1 MRSISKLRFLA
12 LLALC
17 VALNLGIGLL
27 VAVVKLPLYL
37 DSIGTVLA
45 SAVGGLWAGVICGL
59 CSSIVA
65 SAYTPTQW
73 AYAGT
78 MLAIASYVILTR
90 PLGYLN
96 KLLPTAL
103 FGLGLGIVCAIVS
116 APVTTYLWKGVSQSG
131 TDSVAAFFSSQGWS
145 PLLSVILG
153 SLCTDPIDK
162 LLTSLVAFALL
173 KRSSSRF
180 FP

>member
-17 VALNLGIGLL
+17 VGLNLGIGLL
-27 VAVVKLPLYL
+27 VAAVKLPLYL
-37 DSIGTVLA
+37 DSVGTVLA
-45 SAVGGLWAGVICGL
+45 SAVGGRWAGVIRGL

-78 MLAIASYVILTR
+78 MLAIAVYVMLTG
-90 PLGYLN
+90 PLGYLD

-103 FGLGLGIVCAIVS
+103 FGVGLGHGIFLV
-116 APVTTYLWKGVSQSG
+116 QR
-131 TDSVAAFFSSQGWS
+131 
-145 PLLSVILG
+145 
-153 SLCTDPIDK
+153 
-162 LLTSLVAFALL
+162 LVATPECYLGEPL
-173 KRSSSRF
+173 HRSN
-180 FP
+180 